1 MKRALI
7 WTLLLW
13 ALLALPAAAR
23 AEKPVLEYYYENYC
37 ESCHPDEEFAEQ
49 FRTLTLDDAARWDY
63 RSFNVVTS
71 AGRAAYD
78 EMLYRQGLED
88 RRGSMPVAVMEGH
101 AFVGTAEIA
110 EKLPEYAVSRLDSR
124 DSALHCL
131 NLDADDEVRALVD
144 ELPETIRVTL
154 GRYAFDSPVRVER
167 AEGEQARA
175 LAERWGLES
184 LPGEPVVRAG
194 DSVYVGREEIL
205 RLLRFR
211 LASGAA
217 IRPAASTDEKTPP
230 IGALCAA
237 GGACAAA
244 AMLGLNFRKN
254 A

>member
-1 MKRALI
+1 MRRALH
-7 WTLLLW
+7 WALLLW

-23 AEKPVLEYYYENYC
+23 AEKPTLEYYYENYC
-37 ESCHPDEEFAEQ
+37 ESCYPDEEFAEQ
-49 FRTLTLDDAARWDY
+49 FRALALDDAAQWDY
-63 RSFNVVTS
+63 RPFNVVTS
-71 AGRAAYD
+71 AGRTAYD
-78 EMLYRQGLED
+78 EMLGRLGLED

-110 EKLPEYAVSRLDSR
+110 EKLPEYAVSRLHSLDSV
-124 DSALHCL
+124 LYCL
-131 NLDADDEVRALVD
+131 NLDADDEVRVLMD
-144 ELPETIRVTL
+144 ELPESIRVTL
-154 GRYAFDSPVRVER
+154 GRYAFDSPVHVER

-184 LPGEPVVRAG
+184 LPEEPVVRAG
-194 DSVYVGREEIL
+194 NSVYAGREEIT

-211 LASGAA
+211 LTSGAA
-217 IRPAASTDEKTPP
+217 IAPAVSMDEKALP

-244 AMLGLNFRKN
+244 AMLGLKFRKT